1 MHSTEQDPLDDAPLL
16 RSIPR
21 TDPFV
26 VPEGFFESLPQ
37 QVIARTRRPL
47 PVWRRALSAWQQAHP
62 ALKMAGLALVIA
74 VSAVPFMLNDGSGTM
89 RPNDKVAV
97 SPGAEDVDALL
108 YDDHDL
114 LVALAMD
121 QEAFSPVGAD
131 VPEDELIAFVEQQ
144 DLSLELIAEAL

>member
-37 QVIARTRRPL
+37 QVMARTQRPL

-74 VSAVPFMLNDGSGTM
+74 VSAVPFMLNDVSSTTG
-89 RPNDKVAV
+89 PNDQAAV
-97 SPGAEDVDALL
+97 SPGAEAVDALL
-108 YDDHDL
+108 YEDHDL

-131 VPEDELIAFVEQQ
+131 VPEDELVAFVEQQ